1 MICFNF
7 FSDIGANYT
16 NPDKYLSLTSL
27 GLLSHVKSITYAPE
41 KNQNYLSTSKANF
54 KGIPLIRINQVF
66 DLHHPMEKKSIV
78 SYEVLILNS
87 NDMSVLKVVEILG
100 NSTVSWED
108 AVQQV
113 VNEASKTIQNIKSVY
128 VQDMQA
134 MIEDNKIVQYRVN
147 AKVTFAIMDH

>member
-1 MICFNF
+1 
-7 FSDIGANYT
+7 
-16 NPDKYLSLTSL
+16 LSLPPL
-27 GLLSHVKSITYAPE
+27 RLLSHVKSIINAPE
-41 KNQNYLSTSKANF
+41 RNLNCLSSSKANSN
-54 KGIPLIRINQVF
+54 GDQLIRINEVF
-66 DLHHPMEKKSIV
+66 DLHHPFERNRVV